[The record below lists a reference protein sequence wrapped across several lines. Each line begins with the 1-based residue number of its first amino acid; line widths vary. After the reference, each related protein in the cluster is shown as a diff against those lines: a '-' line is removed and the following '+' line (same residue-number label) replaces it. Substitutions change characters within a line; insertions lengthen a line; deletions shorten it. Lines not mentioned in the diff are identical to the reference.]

1 MNNACDDEAQKDRR
15 AAHARDGLSVDTALG
30 RIVDGVE
37 LDCQA
42 LDQGHRKEG
51 RDKSR
56 DRHAKVRYEARGGS
70 HESINR
76 QASKEKVKG
85 CHAAKGIADP

>member
-1 MNNACDDEAQKDRR
+1 MQATTRPKKDCR
-15 AAHARDGLSVDTALG
+15 ATHARDGFSVDAALG